1 MNNRNHPYQRFDNNN
16 YYNKRNDNKSNL
28 DPKNDF
34 SELDI
39 DTVGLNK
46 RPSTVAK
53 TIKNKKNNK

>member
-1 MNNRNHPYQRFDNNN
+1 MS
-16 YYNKRNDNKSNL
+16 KRKFLRRKLSLNLISIKKKNENKSNL

-39 DTVGLNK
+39 DTIGKDK

-53 TIKNKKNNK
+53 REKNKNKN